1 MKTQQSAK
9 IICVYLKTL
18 VTVLAVAMLLPMLVY
33 GEEMRI
39 LVPAYEG
46 DELAKI
52 REWEK
57 TWAGKKI
64 DKTNV
69 DQVRDFLFEEQV
81 KVIKDPEHMNAKEYW
96 FEIVPYQKAQYSKGQ
111 IEMTKKN
118 APLAKLNG
126 DELVDYKNMAGFI
139 FPEPKSGLEVAYN
152 FDMQTKGDAR
162 SEITEGYVV
171 EPRTGLVRQ
180 SGRARKEMFWSGRTY
195 TQPYPNIPDNPKDF
209 RRTLFSKHLSPKDF
223 EGMTILEIKYEDF
236 KTHDDEWIYM
246 PNFRRIRRV
255 SHAQRGDNIDGTEL
269 LLDDDGGW
277 YDHVVR
283 NNYKLLGRK
292 ELLLARHTDQKKMTW
307 PKNSGIYLGVTRE
320 RIKMYEV
327 EAIYKE
333 PHYTY
338 SKQVWYVD
346 PENWLILIKKT
357 WDEDGKLWR
366 MNENLYQVIKTV
378 AGEEAF
384 VPAGTMSWDVR
395 GRHASINIVPETK
408 DVGKNFPLSQFN
420 LNALQQYNY

>member
-1 MKTQQSAK
+1 MKTQRSGK
-9 IICVYLKTL
+9 RFYGYLKTL
-18 VTVLAVAMLLPMLVY
+18 VTVLAVALLLPMLAY
-33 GEEMRI
+33 GEELGL

-46 DELAKI
+46 DELAKL

-69 DQVRDFLFEEQV
+69 DQVRDYLFEEQI
-81 KVIKDPEHMNAKEYW
+81 KVIKDPEYVNAKEYW
-96 FEIVPYQKAQYSKGQ
+96 FEIIPYQKAQYSKGQ

-139 FPEPKSGLEVAYN
+139 FPQPKSGIEVAYN

-162 SEITEGYVV
+162 EETTDGYVV

-180 SGRARKEMFWSGRTY
+180 SERRRKEMFWSGRSY
-195 TQPYPNIPDNPKDF
+195 TQPYPNIPDNPKGF
-209 RRTLFSKHLSPKDF
+209 RRTLFTNTLSPKDF
-223 EGMTILEIKYEDF
+223 EGMNILEIKYDDTR
-236 KTHDDEWIYM
+236 THDDEWIYM

-277 YDHVVR
+277 YDHIVR

-292 ELLLARHTDQKKMTW
+292 ELLLARHTDLKKLSW
-307 PKNSGIYLGVTRE
+307 PKNSGIYLGITRE

-338 SKQVWYVD
+338 SKQVWYID

-357 WDEDGKLWR
+357 WDEDGKMWR
-366 MNENLYQVIKTV
+366 LNENLYQAMKTV
-378 AGEEAF
+378 DGEEAY
-384 VPAGTMSWDVR
+384 VPAGTMNLDTR
-395 GRHASINIVPETK
+395 GRHASINKVPETK
-408 DVGKNFPLSQFN
+408 NIGKNFPLSQFN